1 MTDAGRE
8 LTRITNGSL
17 TAAIDA
23 HGSQLMSLRT
33 SEGVKLL
40 WQGDPAFWPDRAP
53 LLFPVIG
60 PMHDGRIRHAG
71 ATYPMPAHGFAR
83 QRDFTVVEHASVH
96 CALELRADDE
106 TRIHYPFDFL
116 LRVMFALTDAT
127 LEVTMAVTNTDNEP
141 LPADVGF
148 HPGFAWPVQPGGS
161 REDHAVVF
169 AEAEPAPIRR
179 GVEDPIFLVQEGL
192 PTPVEGTVLR
202 LRDDLFIDNAIVFD
216 QLNSR
221 SLTYGPT
228 GERWSMRVR
237 IAFPDCPYLA
247 IWSRPGAGFVAIEPW
262 QGLPSPV
269 DFDGSL
275 LEKPGIAVIAPGA
288 TRQWRL
294 QVTIVNVLEEGSCS
308 TD

>member
-1 MTDAGRE
+1 MTDPERE
-8 LTRITNGSL
+8 WTRIANGTL

-23 HGSQLMSLRT
+23 HGAQLMSLRT
-33 SEGVKLL
+33 SEGVELL
-40 WQGDPAFWPDRAP
+40 WQGDPASWPDRAP

-60 PMHDGRIRHAG
+60 PMPGGRIRHAG
-71 ATYPMPAHGFAR
+71 GTYPMPAHGFAR
-83 QRDFTVVEHASVH
+83 QRDFTVVEHASSH
-96 CALELRADDE
+96 CALELRADAG
-106 TRIHYPFDFL
+106 TRSHYPFDFL
-116 LRVMFALTDAT
+116 LRVTFALSDAT
-127 LEVTMAVTNTDNEP
+127 LEVTMAVTNTGNEP

-148 HPGFAWPVQPGGS
+148 HPGFAWPVHPGTS
-161 REDHAVVF
+161 RDDHAVVF

-179 GVEDPIFLVQEGL
+179 GVNDPIFLRPGGE
-192 PTPVEGTVLR
+192 PTPVDGTVLR

-216 QLNSR
+216 HLNSR

-228 GERWSMRVR
+228 GERRSTHLR

-262 QGLPSPV
+262 QGLPSPI
-269 DFDGSL
+269 DFEGPL

-288 TRQWRL
+288 TRQWKL
-294 QVTIVNVLEEGSCS
+294 QVTVVNAPEEGSCT